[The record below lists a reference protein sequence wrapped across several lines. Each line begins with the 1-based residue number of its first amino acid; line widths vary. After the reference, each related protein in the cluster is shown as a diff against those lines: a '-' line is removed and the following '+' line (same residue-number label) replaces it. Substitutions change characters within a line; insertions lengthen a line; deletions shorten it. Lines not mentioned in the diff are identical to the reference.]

1 MSDLEKQG
9 SPAAAERVQRF
20 RFRVVAPDGREL
32 VSDVV
37 QVQFPAPPERA
48 AVAAR
53 VDASLS
59 QADASAP
66 QAQAPEGVL
75 AAKEQPAPQPP
86 TGRFRVSAIV
96 VSVHGTRQGQ
106 FK

>member
-66 QAQAPEGVL
+66 QAQAPATSGFPILED
-75 AAKEQPAPQPP
+75 EQWPYYPACSYWWPS
-86 TGRFRVSAIV
+86 RF
-96 VSVHGTRQGQ
+96 
-106 FK
+106 